1 MTESSV
7 QQGAEIPAYIS
18 LVSGAFSGVIARLFV
33 APVDVIKIRMQL
45 QSNARLYGTITSTIS
60 TIWKNEGFAAFWK
73 GNVSAEIMYLIYGS
87 AQFTSYS
94 FLNTHLSRFEK
105 KHSMNIP
112 TAIHSLT
119 IGAIAGCA
127 ATCSSY
133 PFDLLRTRLISN
145 EKPRF
150 VSLYREIKD
159 ILVASGCRG
168 FFGGGFLSVL
178 SVALTTGFSFAG
190 YNVLKGATFG
200 TIFEPTSGLIA
211 GALSKFLV
219 YPLDLLKRRRQI
231 TTSCTVSQTA
241 VGIFQKEGLRGFYHG
256 LIPSIVKSA
265 PTTMLSLYFYELAS
279 GQLLRMEESKRLNA

>member
-1 MTESSV
+1 MSESSV
-7 QQGAEIPAYIS
+7 RQGAEIPAYIS
-18 LVSGAFSGVIARLFV
+18 LTSGAFSGVVARFFV

-60 TIWKNEGFAAFWK
+60 TIWRNEGFTAFWK
-73 GNVSAEIMYLIYGS
+73 GNVSAEIMYLLYGA
-87 AQFTSYS
+87 AQFASYS
-94 FLNTHLSRFEK
+94 FLNTHLSRFETN
-105 KHSMNIP
+105 HSINVP
-112 TAIHSLT
+112 TSVHSLT
-119 IGAIAGCA
+119 IGAFAGCA

-133 PFDLLRTRLISN
+133 PFDLLMTRLISN

-150 VSLYREIKD
+150 ESLYREIKG
-159 ILVASGCRG
+159 IMISSGWRG

-200 TIFEPTSGLIA
+200 TVFEPTSGLVA
-211 GALSKFLV
+211 GAISKILI
-219 YPLDLLKRRRQI
+219 YPLDLLKRRRQVA
-231 TTSCTVSQTA
+231 TSSTIIQA
-241 VGIFQKEGLRGFYHG
+241 VAHIFRKEGVRGFYHG

-279 GQLLRMEESKRLNA
+279 SQLLNMQKSRRLKV